1 MQRDIKPGNIIATT
15 LPLRAAVIDF
25 DFATWNKA
33 SRDHMK
39 VMVRYLAPEFTTLKN
54 AIRNLPLQHT
64 LPNFGLSA
72 DIWSMGI
79 AELEL
84 VHG

>member
-1 MQRDIKPGNIIATT
+1 
-15 LPLRAAVIDF
+15 
-25 DFATWNKA
+25 
-33 SRDHMK
+33 MK
-39 VMVRYLAPEFTTLKN
+39 VMVRYLAPEFTTLKD